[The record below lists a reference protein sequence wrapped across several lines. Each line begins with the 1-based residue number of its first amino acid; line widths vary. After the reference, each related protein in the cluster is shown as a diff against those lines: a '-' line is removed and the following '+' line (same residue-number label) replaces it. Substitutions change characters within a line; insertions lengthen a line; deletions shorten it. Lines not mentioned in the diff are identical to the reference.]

1 MDLTW
6 LFLLLCPY
14 MLLYFYLFDI
24 TNWSH
29 WKINSLWLMGLI
41 VILTGWLVLNHYI
54 PNPSPFPALL
64 KSAWG
69 QIDPGIC

>member
-24 TNWSH
+24 TNWSYR
-29 WKINSLWLMGLI
+29 KINYLWLLGLVI
-41 VILTGWLVLNHYI
+41 ILTGWLVVNYYV
-54 PNPSPFPALL
+54 PDPSPFPALF
-64 KSAWG
+64 KVAAG
-69 QIDPGIC
+69 QS